1 MSEQAPTA
9 AAPLRLPRLRARWQ
23 ALAHWVAGYMPKGL
37 YARSLLI
44 VILPMVILQSVI
56 AYFFMERHWQTVTFR
71 LSAGVVRDI
80 GAVID
85 LYKLLPEEQARTDL
99 RKIADHAGCE
109 IAGAAD
115 PSGAIAAGLA
125 SARGDLLLVLSA
137 GYAPQAGFIEEIS
150 DMFQRAT
157 RPDALRFRIVPTGFL
172 TRLAPGF
179 APVRGLVAKRSVLD
193 PKSPDFAT
201 LVSRAG
207 AAPTARARLRRVD

>member
-1 MSEQAPTA
+1 MLSAIILATDR
-9 AAPLRLPRLRARWQ
+9 AAP
-23 ALAHWVAGYMPKGL
+23 
-37 YARSLLI
+37 
-44 VILPMVILQSVI
+44 QSASSEAVV
-56 AYFFMERHWQTVTFR
+56 RT
-71 LSAGVVRDI
+71 LSALVSAAIEGIVRDVTLACA
-80 GAVID
+80 GD
-85 LYKLLPEEQARTDL
+85 NTDL

-125 SARGDLLLVLSA
+125 SARGDLLLVLRA
-137 GYAPQAGFIEEIS
+137 GYAPQAGFIEEIA

-157 RPDALRFRIVPTGFL
+157 RPNALRFRTVPDSFL

-179 APVRGLVAKRSVLD
+179 APVQGLVAKRSVLD
-193 PKSPDFAT
+193 ATSADFAT